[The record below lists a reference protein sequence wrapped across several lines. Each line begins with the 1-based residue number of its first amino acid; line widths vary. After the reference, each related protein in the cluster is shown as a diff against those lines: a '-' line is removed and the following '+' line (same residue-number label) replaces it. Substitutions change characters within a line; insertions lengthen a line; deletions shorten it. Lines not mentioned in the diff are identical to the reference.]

1 MHVHTI
7 QSGMCTVPGLR
18 HVCRESFNDPLAVY
32 ETLKRRGMDLVTV
45 TDHDSIDAVE
55 PLCWNRDFFLS
66 EEVTCLA
73 PSGTKFHMSVFDI
86 NPRQHV
92 ELQRR
97 RDDLVSLIAWLRE
110 QKLFYSVNHAFSCL
124 TGERSDADFALFEAS
139 FPSFETLNGH
149 MLKSSNAA
157 AASLAG
163 RLGKA
168 PIAGS
173 DSHTLR
179 SLGLTYTEV
188 PGARS
193 KTEFLNGLRQGR
205 GRVCGESGN
214 YWKLTRVI
222 CEIGLGMMRER
233 AWARVLFPLVL
244 ALPVVMLANHVR
256 EFMFAR
262 RWKRRLEET
271 WPAPASPSSRRR
283 ALLRWLYDR
292 RQTRIE
298 PFHAGLPVDAAG
310 ASMASAALDSVVD
323 DRGDARW

>member
-7 QSGMCTVPGLR
+7 QSGMCTVPMLR
-18 HVCRESFNDPLAVY
+18 HVCRESFNDPLEVY

-66 EEVTCLA
+66 EEVTCLT

-86 NPRQHV
+86 NPRQHM

-97 RDDLVSLIAWLRE
+97 RDDLVSLIAYLRE
-110 QKLFYSVNHAFSCL
+110 QRLFFSVNHAFSSL
-124 TGERSDADFALFEAS
+124 TGERTDADFALFEAS
-139 FPSFETLNGH
+139 FPAFETLNGH
-149 MLKSSNAA
+149 MLKSANMA

-163 RLGKA
+163 GLGKA
-168 PIAGS
+168 PVAGS

-188 PGARS
+188 PGARN
-193 KTEFLNGLRQGR
+193 KTEFLDGLRQGR
-205 GRVCGESGN
+205 GHVCGETGN

-222 CEIGLGMMRER
+222 CEIGLGMMREK
-233 AWARVLFPLVL
+233 AWTRVLLPCVL
-244 ALPVVMLANHVR
+244 AVPAVMLANHVQ
-256 EFMFAR
+256 EFLFAR

-271 WPAPASPSSRRR
+271 WAPAPWSR
-283 ALLRWLYDR
+283 
-292 RQTRIE
+292 
-298 PFHAGLPVDAAG
+298 P
-310 ASMASAALDSVVD
+310 ASASEAAL
-323 DRGDARW
+323 